1 MQKKIFADF
10 KKIIIDN
17 LLESSGTL
25 SSKTHALFNQAKG
38 IKSSGG
44 ISGYEFRKLVSEYY
58 DIYDKNLNNSLQYL
72 NYLLSEFNQAPNKKQ
87 FEELKGLY
95 TSYYVNSLSQYKD
108 KLAEVQEHNEST
120 MISFNIKKENT
131 IAKISSHFFKESKSI
146 KSRNSIDI
154 IKFCTIIGVIL
165 TACAPLIE
173 KIWEHVFGYIANLF
187 LTHIS
192 N

>member
-25 SSKTHALFNQAKG
+25 SSKTHVLFNQAKE

-58 DIYDKNLNNSLQYL
+58 DIYDENLNNSLQYL
-72 NYLLSEFNQAPNKKQ
+72 NYSLSEFNQTPNKKQ

-173 KIWEHVFGYIANLF
+173 KIWEYVFGYIANLF